1 MKDNP
6 CTKCGCIKRNKNG
19 RCSGCNKAACKLAYE
34 KNKEKYHAASK
45 VWVKNNPERR
55 KEIVKKSLDAVP
67 GRGAKYSKDW
77 QERNKEKHAQAKAEW
92 RKKNKPL
99 LRVLCINRR
108 RRIADSGSLSKNV
121 AEIKGKFQ
129 RGRCACCGV
138 KLNGAHHIDHIIPI
152 ALGGTNT
159 DDNIQLLCP
168 SCNLRKSAKHPVDY
182 MQSLGYLL

>member
-1 MKDNP
+1 M
-6 CTKCGCIKRNKNG
+6 
-19 RCSGCNKAACKLAYE
+19 
-34 KNKEKYHAASK
+34 
-45 VWVKNNPERR
+45 
-55 KEIVKKSLDAVP
+55 
-67 GRGAKYSKDW
+67 
-77 QERNKEKHAQAKAEW
+77 
-92 RKKNKPL
+92 
-99 LRVLCINRR
+99 LCINRR